1 MTKSR
6 AIACRRNAAW
16 LVLLFVVPV
25 GCSSEVSP
33 DDSEFREDFDVEVS
47 LRPGDGEV
55 NLPTLEPPLSA
66 EETRTLRDAFSWES
80 TNEIPEAD
88 SSGRPALYYAL
99 VYLQSLDDVELLDLT
114 GVHHS
119 GIPLFEEERERWRG
133 QTGFFT
139 FEGDGEGV
147 FRFAIIPGFF
157 FNAMRQAALDGEQ
170 VFRAVV
176 FRTAPDRVSL
186 ADGSLSYEALRAEG
200 FSYGGGLQEP
210 TEAAGPAQGTVGRQT
225 QPFLTEIVRAFGNAV
240 EEVVKTTRDA
250 FGELDEAAAGSA
262 IVLVSFRPL
271 NTDDGF
277 EDGSWMR
284 RAWGDD
290 NRGNDVPTLGAPMW
304 IRGAV
309 VEAHKGAS
317 LSRARLQGWG
327 IARLQVPK
335 GRQTIC
341 LELANDASEITALLT
356 ELTLCTFEGEDGS
369 EDFNFDFQSDMS
381 LVLDVEDARVNMFAQ
396 FQDSHD
402 YMRWVAGR
410 EPRQAR
416 VSVGTGADFVGE
428 VNGQRAVAFCM
439 GDPRSPLGLI
449 IPLIVPEILVVRSAD
464 IVMPALGGQS
474 ANSRG
479 VPTHE
484 YGHHVLCDLMIDN
497 NIAKFAEAWTNVIIN
512 IFGDQNPDAE
522 SDMLYSNE
530 AWADFFT
537 LQVVGGTNY
546 PTLPHAESTG
556 GIGYCP
562 VAPPGC
568 STDDPECSRICGTEP
583 SCAQDCAEDNVG
595 GGARANQDYTGAGDT
610 PYQEQI
616 AKVVTL
622 FHDAFDGPTRA
633 GEGGL
638 LPPSPGAAFNRETGG
653 RFGEPVRASTEA
665 VQPSGARGDEPIV
678 LPGTAILR
686 FVSILFDQ
694 WATISEENFYNALAL
709 TVLDHGY
716 STNETC
722 ELFALHVESGDCTD
736 VLHPSVLSGE
746 DLVPGPVLNFTVATD
761 TETQDVTFSWQRNS
775 AFATGFEL
783 VLTPET
789 GPARTIPF
797 DNAEVVTHVEENLLG
812 DTMYTASVVTI
823 NGTNRSEPVTQ
834 ELVTL
839 ADPVEAVSV
848 TPDRGR
854 IGVTWTP
861 PSSGRLRAY
870 ELWELEPEERLLTVT
885 TDTSFSVPG
894 LSDAF
899 EYRFGVRTLNR
910 NDEAGRFVSSALVRP
925 LPSLVVY
932 VAVSGDDGAPDAG
945 SITTP
950 FAHLGPALQR
960 AANID
965 ADLIRILE
973 GVYEETGPLLM
984 GSSIRIEGGYQ
995 LNGGAWETGGELT
1008 RIEVTG
1014 TQTGLLA
1021 PQTQW
1026 FNVRGQGADAAVA
1039 VAGGLDVSLIDVEIA
1054 AVGAEDILPRT
1065 RCTAVIQVAGSRLAL
1080 ERTTVRMER
1089 PSSTLACVGGV
1100 FAVPGIGL
1108 DPRVSVF
1115 DSIVEGYGPPALSA
1129 VPDGMELGGLVVQ
1142 GADTLVVERSVTA
1155 GLNAPSLSFLP
1166 GDLSAVGLATRAVD
1180 VIQLRQS
1187 DFLAVGEPRNLR
1199 VLGAGLL
1206 AGAELE
1212 ATVSIAAD
1220 DSVFR
1225 TPTGGTTNNALDVKS
1240 SSGGLGTV
1248 NLVHIT
1254 AVAGEDWDLSQPS
1267 EEPFAGAALRLAGSV
1282 DVLHVVNS
1290 ILSFAGGAS
1299 DASSVRYTGVDIS
1312 DRDVLPSEF
1321 AFQGNIVSTPSFQW
1335 RPNAEGALV
1344 YCLPGTNEFA
1354 NAYTQSDLQGG
1365 IGYTCGGEVPD
1376 TSLWNT
1382 GSNLALTEAP
1392 DPSRG
1397 DLGPGLPWCAAFGI
1411 DGNEDGVPSAALPE
1425 LPSPPLGASGVTLG
1439 SLPYVVQAPRD
1450 RGGTLRDPNRREAAG
1465 AWLP

>member
-1 MTKSR
+1 M
-6 AIACRRNAAW
+6 
-16 LVLLFVVPV
+16 LLPVVLA
-25 GCSSEVSP
+25 GCSSDASP
-33 DDSEFREDFDVEVS
+33 DDSEFREDFDIEVS
-47 LRPGDGEV
+47 LRPSDGEV

-66 EETRTLRDAFSWES
+66 EETRALRDAFSWEE
-80 TNEIPEAD
+80 TDEIPETD

-133 QTGFFT
+133 QTGFFM

-157 FNAMRQAALDGEQ
+157 FNAMREAALDGEQ

-176 FRTAPDRVSL
+176 LRTAPDQFSL
-186 ADGSLSYEALRAEG
+186 ADGSLSYEALRADG
-200 FSYGGGLQEP
+200 FVYGGGLDEP
-210 TEAAGPAQGTVGRQT
+210 IEGEEPQGSVGAQT
-225 QPFLTEIVRAFGNAV
+225 QPFITEIIRGIGNAV

-262 IVLVSFRPL
+262 IVLVSVRPL

-277 EDGSWMR
+277 ADGSWMR

-290 NRGNDVPTLGAPMW
+290 IRDNDVPSFGAPMW

-309 VEAHKGAS
+309 IEAHKGAS
-317 LSRARLQGWG
+317 LSRARLQDWG

-335 GRQTIC
+335 GRQTVC
-341 LELANDASEITALLT
+341 LELGNQASDITALLT
-356 ELTLCTFEGEDGS
+356 ELTLCTFEGDED
-369 EDFNFDFQSDMS
+369 EEFNFDFQTDRT
-381 LVLDVEDARVNMFAQ
+381 LVMDVEDARVNMFAQ
-396 FQDSHD
+396 FQDGHD

-416 VSVGTGADFVGE
+416 VSVGTGADFIGE
-428 VNGQRAVAFCM
+428 INGQRAVAFCM

-464 IVMPALGGQS
+464 IVMPALGGRS

-512 IFGDQNPDAE
+512 IFGDQNPDAG

-546 PTLPHAESTG
+546 PTLPNAQSTG

-562 VAPPGC
+562 VAPPSC
-568 STDDPECSRICGTEP
+568 SASNPDCARICGGTP
-583 SCAQDCAEDNVG
+583 SCGQDCAEDNVG
-595 GGARANQDYTGAGDT
+595 GGAQADEDYTGAGDT
-610 PYQEQI
+610 PYQQQI

-638 LPPSPGAAFNRETGG
+638 LPPSPGAAFNREASGS
-653 RFGEPVRASTEA
+653 FGEPIRASTEA
-665 VQPSGARGDEPIV
+665 VQPSGARGDDPIE
-678 LPGTAILR
+678 LPGTAIRR

-694 WATISEENFYNALAL
+694 WATISETNFYNALAL
-709 TVLDHGY
+709 TVLEHGY

-722 ELFALHVESGDCTD
+722 ELFSLHVESGDCTD
-736 VLHPSVLSGE
+736 VLHPSILSGE
-746 DLVPGPVLNFTVATD
+746 DLIPGPVLNFTVSTD
-761 TETQDVTFSWQRNS
+761 TETGHVTFSWQRNS
-775 AFATGFEL
+775 AFATGYEL
-783 VLTPET
+783 VLTPES

-797 DNAEVVTHVEENLLG
+797 DDAEEVTHVEENLPG
-812 DTMYTASVVTI
+812 DTAYTASVATI
-823 NGTNRSEPVTQ
+823 NGANRSEPVVQ

-839 ADPVEAVSV
+839 ADPVDGVSV
-848 TPDRGR
+848 AADRGR
-854 IGVTWTP
+854 IDVSWIP
-861 PSSGRLRAY
+861 PASGRFRAY
-870 ELWELEPEERLLTVT
+870 ELWQLEPEERLLTVT
-885 TDTSFSVPG
+885 TDTSVSVPG

-899 EYRFGVRTLNR
+899 EYQFGVRTLNR
-910 NDEAGRFVSSALVRP
+910 NDEAGRLALSARVRP

-932 VAVSGDDGAPDAG
+932 VAVSGNDVAPDAG
-945 SITTP
+945 SISTP

-960 AANID
+960 AFSID
-965 ADLIRILE
+965 ADTIRMLE
-973 GVYEETGPLLM
+973 GVYEESGPLLI
-984 GSSIRIEGGYQ
+984 GSSIRIEGGYR
-995 LNGGAWETGGELT
+995 LNAGAWEPGGSAT

-1039 VAGGLDVSLIDVEIA
+1039 VAGGLDVSVIDVEIA
-1054 AVGAEDILPRT
+1054 AVGADDILPRT
-1065 RCTAVIQVAGSRLAL
+1065 RCTAVLQVAGSSLVL
-1080 ERTTVRMER
+1080 ERATVRMER

-1100 FAVPGIGL
+1100 FAVSGIGR
-1108 DPRVSVF
+1108 DPRVSVS
-1115 DSIVEGYGPPALSA
+1115 DSTVTGYGPPNLSA

-1142 GADTLVVERSVTA
+1142 SADTLVVERSVVA
-1155 GLNAPSLSFLP
+1155 GLSAPSLSFLP
-1166 GDLSAVGLATRAVD
+1166 GDLSAVGLATRSVD
-1180 VIQLRQS
+1180 VIQLRRS
-1187 DFLAVGEPRNLR
+1187 DFLAVDEPRNLR
-1199 VLGAGLL
+1199 VLGAGRLT
-1206 AGAELE
+1206 GAELQ
-1212 ATVSIAAD
+1212 ANVSIAAD

-1225 TPTGGTTNNALDVKS
+1225 TPTGGTNNNALDVKS
-1240 SSGGLGTV
+1240 TSGSLGTV
-1248 NLVHIT
+1248 NLVHVT
-1254 AVAGEDWDLSQPS
+1254 AVAGEDWDLSRPT
-1267 EEPFAGAALRLAGSV
+1267 EEPFAGAALRLAGSI

-1290 ILSFAGGAS
+1290 VLSFAAGAS
-1299 DASSVRYTGVDIS
+1299 DAPSVRYAGVDIS
-1312 DRDVLPSEF
+1312 DRDTLPGEF
-1321 AFQGNIVSTPSFQW
+1321 AFQGNIVSTPSYQW

-1354 NAYTQSDLQGG
+1354 NAYTQTDLQGG
-1365 IGYTCGGEVPD
+1365 IGYTCGGEVPN

-1392 DPSRG
+1392 DPGRS

-1411 DGNEDGVPSAALPE
+1411 DGNEDGYPSAALPE
-1425 LPSPPLGASGVTLG
+1425 LPAPPLGASGVSLG

-1450 RGGTLRDPNRREAAG
+1450 RGGAMRDPSRREAAG